1 MHIRSL
7 FPSLLPGVAPVSPK
21 KVALDGSTTIVC
33 NSYFVWNAIYNST
46 IVCNSTI
53 YCPKVGRWSIP
64 KGKSNLFCTR
74 CRS

>member
-33 NSYFVWNAIYNST
+33 NSYFFWNAIST
-46 IVCNSTI
+46 TTSYT
-53 YCPKVGRWSIP
+53 KVGRRSIP